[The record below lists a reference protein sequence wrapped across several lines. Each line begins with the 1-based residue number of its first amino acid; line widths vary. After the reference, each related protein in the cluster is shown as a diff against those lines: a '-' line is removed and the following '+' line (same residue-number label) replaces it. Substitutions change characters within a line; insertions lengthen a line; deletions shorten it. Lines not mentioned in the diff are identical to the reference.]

1 MRRRSRAGGEP
12 AKAQRRKTGARKS
25 RIARKGARPR
35 SSSAAGRDAEIA
47 RLTPGLDEAFQ
58 PQKAM
63 AEENARLHN
72 ELRESLQ
79 QQSATAD
86 VLKIISRSTFDLK
99 EVLNTLTE
107 SAARLCAGDKGIIFQ
122 RDGDVLRLVANLG
135 HSREAELYWL
145 EHPLPVDGGSAT
157 GRAVLEGRAIHIPD
171 VLADPK
177 YRATRYQELSGY
189 RSVLC
194 VPLLRDGT
202 TIGTFSLS
210 RDEVTPFT
218 DRQIKLVETFADQA
232 VIAIEN
238 TRLFEAEQQRTR
250 ELTESLQQQTATSE
264 VLQVISSSPGDLQPV
279 FEAMLEKAVRICD
292 AMSGGIYRWDGNAFS
307 LVATHNLP
315 PAYAK
320 SRRFSP
326 FRPGAKHPL
335 RRMIA
340 TKAVVHIA
348 DLAAE
353 SAYIKERHPAFVAVI
368 LVRRML

>member
-1 MRRRSRAGGEP
+1 MRRRSRAGGEST
-12 AKAQRRKTGARKS
+12 KAQRRKTVARKS
-25 RIARKGARPR
+25 RIAPKAARPR
-35 SSSAAGRDAEIA
+35 SSSAASQETEVA
-47 RLTPGLDEAFQ
+47 RLTRERDEA
-58 PQKAM
+58 
-63 AEENARLHN
+63 
-72 ELRESLQ
+72 LQ
-79 QQSATAD
+79 QQTATAD

-107 SAARLCAGDKGIIFQ
+107 LAARLCAGDKGIIFQ
-122 RDGDVLRLVANLG
+122 RDGDVLRLIANLG
-135 HSREAELYWL
+135 HSREAERYWL

-238 TRLFEAEQQRTR
+238 TRLLNELRERTMIAR
-250 ELTESLQQQTATSE
+250 TATSPSARAADRD
-264 VLQVISSSPGDLQPV
+264 VRGACRLSAARRAISSRCLKQCWRMRRESATPVSAHYLSYDGEALHRCVCIICRQPIARLASVHRFVPVRRIYLGSRASDTNSWFTSPTLQQTPCYKTTRS
-279 FEAMLEKAVRICD
+279 A
-292 AMSGGIYRWDGNAFS
+292 S
-307 LVATHNLP
+307 LVDARELGGVERCLL
-315 PAYAK
+315 
-320 SRRFSP
+320 SRC
-326 FRPGAKHPL
+326 
-335 RRMIA
+335 
-340 TKAVVHIA
+340 
-348 DLAAE
+348 
-353 SAYIKERHPAFVAVI
+353 
-368 LVRRML
+368 

>member
-1 MRRRSRAGGEP
+1 MHWHN
-12 AKAQRRKTGARKS
+12 
-25 RIARKGARPR
+25 
-35 SSSAAGRDAEIA
+35 RDAEIA

-72 ELRESLQ
+72 ELRELLQ

-107 SAARLCAGDKGIIFQ
+107 LAARLCAGDKGIIFQ

-250 ELTESLQQQTATSE
+250 ELTELLQQQTATSE

-315 PAYAK
+315 PAYAEL
-320 SRRFSP
+320 RRFSP

>member
-1 MRRRSRAGGEP
+1 MRRRSRAGGKSP
-12 AKAQRRKTGARKS
+12 NAQAPKAAARKS

-47 RLTPGLDEAFQ
+47 RLTPGLDEALQ

-264 VLQVISSSPGDLQPV
+264 VLQGHQPLAGRSSAVLNTLLRICG
-279 FEAMLEKAVRICD
+279 AAVR
-292 AMSGGIYRWDGNAFS
+292 SGHRANCSSTGIESRSSAPRLSTVTS
-307 LVATHNLP
+307 LDRCVE
-315 PAYAK
+315 
-320 SRRFSP
+320 SRRRLP
-326 FRPGAKHPL
+326 ADAGPL
-335 RRMIA
+335 
-340 TKAVVHIA
+340 
-348 DLAAE
+348 
-353 SAYIKERHPAFVAVI
+353 SARV
-368 LVRRML
+368 